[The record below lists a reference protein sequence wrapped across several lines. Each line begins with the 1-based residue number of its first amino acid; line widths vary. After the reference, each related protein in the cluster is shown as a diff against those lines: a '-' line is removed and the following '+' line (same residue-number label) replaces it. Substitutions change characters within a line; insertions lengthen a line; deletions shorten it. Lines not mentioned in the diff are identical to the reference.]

1 MIPLLRGALTQYQYS
16 STSWKHCKHDHQ
28 TGFESESE
36 SESESASFR
45 FVGRR
50 LLRLRLRSEAD
61 GGGRKRQ
68 QKRQQNS
75 HLVAL
80 RSFLKRY
87 FQRPSKTMP
96 ATAPWKRPEINK
108 DFWETAL
115 ESFADVSCVRESY
128 EDGYAIASMFTCA
141 MLVHSFVAFDGV
153 VSCCWILHES
163 CFQSYFALMVSF
175 IFFALYNLTKPYSR
189 VSSSVSRTTL
199 GVFFIVLASYST

>member
-1 MIPLLRGALTQYQYS
+1 MIPPLLRGALTQYQYS

-128 EDGYAIASMFTCA
+128 EDGLPTPRLPRDRAAD
-141 MLVHSFVAFDGV
+141 LPHQFVR
-153 VSCCWILHES
+153 S
-163 CFQSYFALMVSF
+163 
-175 IFFALYNLTKPYSR
+175 
-189 VSSSVSRTTL
+189 TTL
-199 GVFFIVLASYST
+199 SSLEPFGHI